1 MEVTVRQ
8 GPAFGVARIMMEGNE
23 KVRAEAGALM
33 ATVPTV
39 QVEAKAEGGVLKSL
53 KRAALGGESFFLT
66 TYTAPPEG
74 GWIDVAA
81 RLPGDTQVI
90 DVVPGQAWFVQK
102 GSWLASDID
111 VQVDTQWGGFRNMF
125 GSEGG
130 FILRAE
136 GSGPMVVAA
145 YGAVEAWDL
154 APGQTITLDTGH
166 MVAYQESVTM
176 NLRKVTGG
184 LVQTFKSG
192 EGLVFDF
199 TGPGRVLIQ
208 TAEPEH
214 PVMQALRDGDRD
226 RFMALEAE
234 QRRAGG
240 LPPFGRLA
248 AVILSGPD
256 QRQLDDF
263 ARALLRGLPAVEGIR
278 VLGPAPAPL
287 LLSYSGATPAPLAAE
302 IRTAS

>member
-8 GPAFGVARIMMEGNE
+8 GPAFGVARLTMEPHE

-33 ATVPTV
+33 ATTPTV
-39 QVEAKAEGGVLKSL
+39 KVEAKAEGGVLKSL

-66 TYTAPPEG
+66 TYTAPEMG

-81 RLPGDTQVI
+81 RLPGDTHVV

-111 VQVDTQWGGFRNMF
+111 VDVDTQWGGFKNMF

-136 GSGPMVVAA
+136 GNGPMVLAA
-145 YGAVEAWDL
+145 YGAIEAWDL
-154 APGQTITLDTGH
+154 EPGQTITLDTGH
-166 MVAYQESVTM
+166 MVAYQESVQM
-176 NLRKVTGG
+176 SLRKVTGG

-208 TAEPEH
+208 TRNPHEFLSFIGA
-214 PVMQALRDGDRD
+214 AIGTGNSAGGGGIGDI
-226 RFMALEAE
+226 
-234 QRRAGG
+234 AGG
-240 LPPFGRLA
+240 LFGR
-248 AVILSGPD
+248 D
-256 QRQLDDF
+256 
-263 ARALLRGLPAVEGIR
+263 
-278 VLGPAPAPL
+278 
-287 LLSYSGATPAPLAAE
+287 
-302 IRTAS
+302 